1 MNIAWAIA
9 HARETLLWLILY
21 MYYSE
26 SNKAEHTNVIIELYI
41 TEIMHLADHYIS
53 PVSEIIKEIYLWYYM
68 LIEKWISIDDNS
80 KYMQLALNNWNKF
93 TNGLQA
99 DRIKNNLIG
108 EDIMRLRWFI
118 KNISYYNK
126 RFVIPK

>member
-1 MNIAWAIA
+1 
-9 HARETLLWLILY
+9 
-21 MYYSE
+21 
-26 SNKAEHTNVIIELYI
+26 
-41 TEIMHLADHYIS
+41 
-53 PVSEIIKEIYLWYYM
+53 M

-108 EDIMRLRWFI
+108 EDIMRLR
-118 KNISYYNK
+118 
-126 RFVIPK
+126 